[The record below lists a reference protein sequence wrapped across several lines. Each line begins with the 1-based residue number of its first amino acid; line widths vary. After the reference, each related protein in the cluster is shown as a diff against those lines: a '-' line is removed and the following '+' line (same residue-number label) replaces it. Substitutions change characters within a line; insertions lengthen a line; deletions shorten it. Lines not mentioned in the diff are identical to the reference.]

1 MFVSLGATSMEQQ
14 GSRQTVQFGA
24 VMMRRNLHSEEVVM
38 REKRMRLEG
47 FMFSEAAGSAPAAV
61 QDVAAWAFKPEAA
74 GQFFSVPYDI
84 YRGARRVTER
94 LWSRRERDSSDHS
107 PFVQKSYFR

>member
-1 MFVSLGATSMEQQ
+1 MFVSPGAASMEQQ
-14 GSRQTVQFGA
+14 GFRQTVQFGA

-38 REKRMRLEG
+38 RKERMRLEG

-61 QDVAAWAFKPEAA
+61 QDVDAAWAFKPEAA
-74 GQFFSVPYDI
+74 GQFFSVPFDI

-94 LWSRRERDSSDHS
+94 LWSGR
-107 PFVQKSYFR
+107 Q